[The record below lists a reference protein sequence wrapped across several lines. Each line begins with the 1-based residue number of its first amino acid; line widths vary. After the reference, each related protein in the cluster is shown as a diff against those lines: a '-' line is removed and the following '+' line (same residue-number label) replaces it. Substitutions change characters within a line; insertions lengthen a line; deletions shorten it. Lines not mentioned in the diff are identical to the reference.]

1 MIGSLGIVSE
11 AWDVLRS
18 HIDMNDRDDAAD
30 NLINLLIDN
39 NYEGDEIRN
48 AFRGEKEIL
57 NALKNYIA
65 EQEEDYDEED
75 CDGDIDDDEWN

>member
-11 AWDVLRS
+11 VWDALRS
-18 HIDMNDRDDAAD
+18 HIDMNDRDDEAD

-39 NYEGDEIRN
+39 NYEADEIRN

-75 CDGDIDDDEWN
+75 YDGDIDDDEWN

>member
-1 MIGSLGIVSE
+1 MIGNLGIVSE

-39 NYEGDEIRN
+39 NYEADEIRN

-75 CDGDIDDDEWN
+75 YDGDIDDDEWN

>member
-11 AWDVLRS
+11 VWDALRS

-39 NYEGDEIRN
+39 NYEADEIRT

-65 EQEEDYDEED
+65 EQEEDYEEED
-75 CDGDIDDDEWN
+75 YDGDIDDDEWN

>member
-11 AWDVLRS
+11 VWDALRS

-30 NLINLLIDN
+30 DLINLLIDN
-39 NYEGDEIRN
+39 NYEADEIKA

-65 EQEEDYDEED
+65 EQEEEYEEEDYDSET
-75 CDGDIDDDEWN
+75 DDDEWN

>member
-11 AWDVLRS
+11 VWDVLRS

-39 NYEGDEIRN
+39 NYEADEIRN
-48 AFRGEKEIL
+48 LSI
-57 NALKNYIA
+57 I
-65 EQEEDYDEED
+65 
-75 CDGDIDDDEWN
+75 

>member
-11 AWDVLRS
+11 VWDVLRS

-39 NYEGDEIRN
+39 NYEADEIRN

-75 CDGDIDDDEWN
+75 YDGDIDDDEWN